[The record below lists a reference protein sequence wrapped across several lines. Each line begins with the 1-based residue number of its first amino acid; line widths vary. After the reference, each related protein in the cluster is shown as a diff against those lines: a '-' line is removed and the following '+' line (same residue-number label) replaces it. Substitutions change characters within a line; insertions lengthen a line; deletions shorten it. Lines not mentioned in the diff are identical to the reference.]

1 MAGDLNQGNQCLK
14 SGEIPFRKPF
24 QKSMIYYDMTG
35 IPWKKKIFQLIVFF
49 TFTCKGDVM
58 MFNVLVVDDESVQR
72 EGIKDLISHYGFPFQ
87 VLEAE
92 NGISAE

>member
-1 MAGDLNQGNQCLK
+1 
-14 SGEIPFRKPF
+14 
-24 QKSMIYYDMTG
+24 
-35 IPWKKKIFQLIVFF
+35 
-49 TFTCKGDVM
+49 M